1 MVEGVGVL
9 LLFWPVSKE
18 GFLQPPGQWQAL
30 LGIPV
35 LSRCIFFFFTLHLQY
50 KSLPCLASESPRAPQ
65 PSFQADKHI

>member
-35 LSRCIFFFFTLHLQY
+35 LSRCIFFFLLCTY
-50 KSLPCLASESPRAPQ
+50 SIRAY
-65 PSFQADKHI
+65 HV